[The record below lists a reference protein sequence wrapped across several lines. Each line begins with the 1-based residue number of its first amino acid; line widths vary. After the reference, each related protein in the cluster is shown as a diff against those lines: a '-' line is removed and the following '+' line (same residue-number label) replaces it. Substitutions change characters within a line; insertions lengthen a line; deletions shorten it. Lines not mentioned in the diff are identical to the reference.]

1 MATDNFLTKKS
12 VLGLAERVVN
22 CPPPEI
28 LVLDL
33 IDGSWGGSS
42 AGGRYSTY
50 VNHMTTNDLQN
61 YQLIPKL
68 SVGQSILFQFTV
80 QDIGET
86 ITIPITLFRIDNN
99 SNYMLRHMFY
109 WNGDVVGA
117 ELDYNPNGQ
126 ITFHFSGTSF
136 Q

>member
-1 MATDNFLTKKS
+1 
-12 VLGLAERVVN
+12 
-22 CPPPEI
+22 
-28 LVLDL
+28 
-33 IDGSWGGSS
+33 
-42 AGGRYSTY
+42 
-50 VNHMTTNDLQN
+50 MTTNDLQN

-86 ITIPITLFRIDNN
+86 ITIPITLFWIDNN

>member
-1 MATDNFLTKKS
+1 MATDNFLTTKP

-28 LVLDL
+28 LVLDP
-33 IDGSWGGSS
+33 IDGQWRGSGSGGKW
-42 AGGRYSTY
+42 ATY
-50 VNHMTTNDLQN
+50 VERMTTNDLQN

-68 SVGQSILFQFTV
+68 SVGQSILFQFTA

-86 ITIPITLFRIDNN
+86 ITIPITLFCIDNN
-99 SNYMLRHMFY
+99 NYLLIHMFY
-109 WNGDVVGA
+109 WNGDMVNA

-126 ITFHFSGTSF
+126 IAFRLSGTSF

>member
-1 MATDNFLTKKS
+1 MATDNFLTTKS
-12 VLGLAERVVN
+12 ILGLAERVVN

-28 LVLDL
+28 LVLDP
-33 IDGSWGGSS
+33 IDGQWGG
-42 AGGRYSTY
+42 GGSEGRWGAY
-50 VNHMTTNDLQN
+50 VDRMTTNDLQN

-68 SVGQSILFQFTV
+68 SVGQSILFQFNA

-86 ITIPITLFRIDNN
+86 ITIPITLFCIDNN
-99 SNYMLRHMFY
+99 NYLLRHMFY
-109 WNGDVVGA
+109 WNGDMVSA

-126 ITFHFSGTSF
+126 IAFSLGGTSF